1 MTLRVVSVC
10 RSLPTPDD
18 PSSGIFVLNRLAGMA
33 RHADVRVLQ
42 PVPYFP
48 AVKPLPAWA
57 RQGARTTGSLRVE
70 TAPMLYL
77 PGLLKTLDAGW
88 LARSIEHSI
97 GEQRRRGGLDVID
110 AHFGYPEGTAC
121 VRIGKRLG
129 IPTFVTVRGFENEYL
144 QMPNLRPKVL
154 EALHGATGLI
164 CVSHFLKD
172 LVLREGVP
180 EDRVRVVHNAIARE
194 VFKPGD
200 RIAACHELGL
210 AGGAPLVVSVGH
222 LVSRKRHHVLVEAFV
237 RLREAHP
244 DAVLAIIGAES
255 FETAYPGQLRELVA
269 RVAPGDA
276 VRFIGNVPQAEVV
289 RWLQAADVFALGTA
303 REGCCNAVLE
313 ALAVGTP
320 VVTTPAG
327 DNARFVRDG
336 INGYIVPVDDAPA
349 MAQRLID
356 TVGRGHWDAQAISTG
371 LDVGDWARVGREVL
385 EFFAERRAA

>member
-1 MTLRVVSVC
+1 MALRVVSVC

-33 RHADVRVLQ
+33 RHSTVRVLQ

-48 AVKPLPAWA
+48 VAKPLPAWA
-57 RQGARTTGSLRVE
+57 RQGKRMVGSIQVE
-70 TAPMLYL
+70 PAPMFYL
-77 PGLLKTLDAGW
+77 PGVLKTLDAGW
-88 LARSIEHSI
+88 LAQSVERTIRDQHANL
-97 GEQRRRGGLDVID
+97 GVDVID

-121 VRIGKRLG
+121 VRIGQRLG
-129 IPTFVTVRGFENEYL
+129 VPTFVTVRGFENEYL

-154 EALHGATGLI
+154 EALHGATGCV

-180 EDRVRVVHNAIARE
+180 EDRVRVVHNAIERE

-200 RIAACHELGL
+200 RIAARRALGIDD
-210 AGGAPLVVSVGH
+210 AVPLVVSVGH
-222 LVSRKRHHVLVEAFV
+222 LVSRKRHHVLIEAFA
-237 RLREAHP
+237 RMRETYP

-255 FETAYPGQLRELVA
+255 FETAYPGELQALAA
-269 RVAPGDA
+269 RVAPGGA
-276 VRFIGNVPQAEVV
+276 VRFVGNVPQTQVV
-289 RWLQAADVFALGTA
+289 RWLQAANVFALGTA

-327 DNARFVRDG
+327 DNAYFVRDG
-336 INGYIVPVDDAPA
+336 VSGYIVPVDDASA
-349 MAQRLID
+349 MAQRIGDALARPD
-356 TVGRGHWDAQAISTG
+356 WDAQAISAG
-371 LDVGDWARVGREVL
+371 LDVGDWTKVGEDVL
-385 EFFAERRAA
+385 AFFAERRAV